1 MTHWAEESRRPAP
14 VSGGIEYHIM
24 TFILPGSVSFEEGE
38 SEAES
43 SNMDTNNPVFQLFE
57 AVRGARNSQGQIFS
71 DPFQQLPSRREYP
84 DYYQQI
90 KQPIC
95 LQQIRYVAKRSGSV
109 KL

>member
-1 MTHWAEESRRPAP
+1 MT
-14 VSGGIEYHIM
+14 VI
-24 TFILPGSVSFEEGE
+24 FIPPGSVSFEEGE

-43 SNMDTNNPVFQLFE
+43 SNVGVSNPVFQLFE

-95 LQQIRYVAKRSGSV
+95 LQQIRYDADR
-109 KL
+109 LFC